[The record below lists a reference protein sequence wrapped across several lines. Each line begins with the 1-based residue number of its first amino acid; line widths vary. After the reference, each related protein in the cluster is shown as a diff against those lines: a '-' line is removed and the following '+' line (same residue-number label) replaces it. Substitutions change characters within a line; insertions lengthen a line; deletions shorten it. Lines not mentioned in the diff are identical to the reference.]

1 MVFNNFAPTITVE
14 LTKPLFSYPTLEPR
28 YFYMPFRLLYIMSN
42 TNNMPDNMDTTPTME
57 AVLSEGVAKLA
68 GPSKG
73 VGDVRDGGLGG
84 GRSAC
89 RLQHCFQDG
98 WRDKIFTRPC

>member
-1 MVFNNFAPTITVE
+1 
-14 LTKPLFSYPTLEPR
+14 
-28 YFYMPFRLLYIMSN
+28 MSN

-84 GRSAC
+84 GPQC
-89 RLQHCFQDG
+89 L
-98 WRDKIFTRPC
+98 